1 MRCVLW
7 DDVASSAS
15 PWLEYCNTK
24 PSRGVAH
31 GQEDALH
38 WRVED
43 IGNLCVA
50 LNALFRVFRL
60 E

>member
-1 MRCVLW
+1 MAKR
-7 DDVASSAS
+7 
-15 PWLEYCNTK
+15 T
-24 PSRGVAH
+24 
-31 GQEDALH
+31 LH